1 MELYQRMLALPDE
14 IHILILEWYRL
25 LYLNKEIKEKKAK
38 ILKHL
43 QITLNKEIKNNSI
56 DFIDIGDF
64 TSFKHLL
71 QNTEYQHND
80 NFAYLTKCIVGVLEY
95 YYSLTYYEMLK
106 LKKAMLLDN
115 EKYVLVNYMNDTHL
129 PLFLTNKNF
138 EYLVDPDNFHSGAT
152 GFWSYTKSMTYMF
165 GSYESKLDL
174 WTKLING
181 HFCSF

>member
-43 QITLNKEIKNNSI
+43 QITLNKEIKNNPI

-95 YYSLTYYEMLK
+95 YYSLPYYERLK
-106 LKKAMLLDN
+106 VKKTMLLDN